1 MSWLEKAADSGNEVG
16 MLDGAIT
23 VGNPILIFRCACASL
38 ATVGWGRNSK
48 SDDCS

>member
-23 VGNPILIFRCACASL
+23 VGNPILTLTCACASL